1 MPESTELK
9 RDKLYICD
17 IEYEYELDT
26 GTKGIAKEKL
36 IGYVNGTEDC
46 FFYGSCY
53 SKENDRYSGGDTISL
68 DVKRFNEW
76 VKSIK
81 EIA

>member
-1 MPESTELK
+1 MSKELK

-17 IEYEYELDT
+17 IEYDYELES
-26 GTKGIAKEKL
+26 GRKEIAKEKL
-36 IGYVNGTEDC
+36 VGYIQGTEDC
-46 FFYGSCY
+46 FFYGSTYC
-53 SKENDRYSGGDTISL
+53 KENNRYYGGETMIL
-68 DVKRFNEW
+68 TLKQFEEQ

>member
-1 MPESTELK
+1 MSKELK

-17 IEYEYELDT
+17 IEYDYELES
-26 GTKGIAKEKL
+26 GIKGIAQEKL
-36 IGYVNGTEDC
+36 IGYVKGTEDC
-46 FFYGSCY
+46 FFYGSSYC
-53 SKENDRYSGGDTISL
+53 KENNRYYGGDTMSL
-68 DVKRFNEW
+68 TLKQFGEW

>member
-1 MPESTELK
+1 MNKELK

-17 IEYEYELDT
+17 IEYDYELES
-26 GTKGIAKEKL
+26 GRKGIAKEKL
-36 IGYVNGTEDC
+36 IGYVNGKEDL
-46 FFYGSCY
+46 FFYGSTYC
-53 SKENDRYSGGDTISL
+53 KENNHYYGGDTMSL
-68 DVKRFNEW
+68 TLKEFEEW